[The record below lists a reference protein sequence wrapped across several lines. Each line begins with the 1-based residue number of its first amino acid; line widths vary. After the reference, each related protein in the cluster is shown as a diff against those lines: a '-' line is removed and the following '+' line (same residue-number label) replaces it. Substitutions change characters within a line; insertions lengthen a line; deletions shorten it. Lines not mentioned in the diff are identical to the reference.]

1 MHLPARAAAAGGAG
15 GGDEFSLFY
24 IHFRSI
30 HGMTVQHSWNTE
42 APLRG
47 QGDRFAARGAA
58 SRAGAGTCRP
68 LGRAGTCRTVA
79 ASVRHDR
86 RPRASRM
93 VMARSGA
100 NTPTS
105 WTFSRLRPSTTNG
118 RNASNPCPRCSNR
131 HTVTRSQQ
139 S

>member
-1 MHLPARAAAAGGAG
+1 MHLPGRAAAAGGAG

-58 SRAGAGTCRP
+58 SRAGAGQCCPPR
-68 LGRAGTCRTVA
+68 RAGTSRTVA

-93 VMARSGA
+93 VICSSDAYVMHVLEVARIDHKWA
-100 NTPTS
+100 
-105 WTFSRLRPSTTNG
+105 
-118 RNASNPCPRCSNR
+118 
-131 HTVTRSQQ
+131 
-139 S
+139 